1 MLLLLLQVVNKNIFN
16 ADLTKLLGA
25 DAFSQA
31 PRLAVQMIDL
41 AEKGRVTALIPPPSL
56 PHPPLKNCP
65 RKNVHAVLL
74 WVFSPPSVAQAGR
87 CTWRAFFTVSACID
101 C

>member
-1 MLLLLLQVVNKNIFN
+1 MASVAWYPLPSLPPHHPLTPAPCRVVKHMLLLLLQVVNKNIFN

-56 PHPPLKNCP
+56 PPP
-65 RKNVHAVLL
+65 
-74 WVFSPPSVAQAGR
+74 PP
-87 CTWRAFFTVSACID
+87 
-101 C
+101 